1 MKLPALNN
9 RQHALLSWAILLML
23 MMLIIAIFIA
33 PAVILRQDLNGR
45 VGELELQLNKFKTA
59 GQGLEQLQQQIDQMN
74 KAHANTGD
82 FLEEKSPAL
91 AAADL
96 QQHIKGVIEA
106 HQGNLVSAQPVN
118 ETGQELFPKVTVKI
132 HMRGNI
138 NTLQKSLY
146 QLESSRPRLFINN
159 IVIQKRNPAAAR
171 ANQKDADLLE
181 VRLDVSGYVFS
192 SSI

>member
-9 RQHALLSWAILLML
+9 WQHALLSWTILLL
-23 MMLIIAIFIA
+23 LVVFIFALFIA
-33 PAVILRQDLNGR
+33 PAVIMRQDLNGR
-45 VGELELQLNKFKTA
+45 IGELELQLNKFKMA
-59 GQGLEQLQQQIDQMN
+59 GQGLEQLQQQINRMN

-96 QQHIKGVIEA
+96 QQYIKGVIET

-138 NTLQKSLY
+138 NTLQQTLY
-146 QLESSRPRLFINN
+146 QMESSRPRLFIDN
-159 IVIQKRNPAAAR
+159 IVIQKRNPAASR
-171 ANQKDADLLE
+171 TNQKDADLLE

>member
-23 MMLIIAIFIA
+23 MTLIVAIFIA

-45 VGELELQLNKFKTA
+45 IGELELQLNKFKTA
-59 GQGLEQLQQQIDQMN
+59 GQGLEQLQQQIDRMN

-82 FLEEKSPAL
+82 FLEEKLPAL

-96 QQHIKGVIEA
+96 QHYIKGVIET
-106 HQGNLVSAQPVN
+106 HQGSLVSAQPVS
-118 ETGQELFPKVTVKI
+118 ETSQELFPKVTVKI
-132 HMRGNI
+132 HLRGNI
-138 NTLQKSLY
+138 TTLQQALY
-146 QLESSRPRLFINN
+146 QLESSRPRLFLDNV
-159 IVIQKRNPAAAR
+159 VIQKRNPVATR
-171 ANQKDADLLE
+171 TNQKDADLLE

-192 SSI
+192 NTL